1 MGTGK
6 SPRGAQEVETGE
18 RMRIR
23 RNNAVLAI
31 ASVALLAGACHRP
44 EILGGKGA
52 PPTGQVVAKVAGR
65 EITLRELQAELN
77 GVNVTDPKQAKAVQQ
92 RALQLIVMRTL
103 MADAA
108 RKDGL
113 DKTPDFAL
121 QQQRATDGLLAQA
134 LEQKVAKAVPAPA
147 PEEIE
152 RFISANVNIFAE
164 RKIFDVDQI
173 RFARPTDPAVLRGL
187 QPLNTPDQVVAYL
200 TAQHIP
206 FGRAD
211 ASLDVVGMDPRLVDA
226 ITKLPAGDLFV
237 IPSGDVVL
245 VNAIK
250 ATRVVP
256 LTGNDATTYAT
267 NVLKRQ
273 HLQEAVQREIGQIV
287 TEGMK
292 NVQFNPAY
300 APPKPP
306 PGAAAAAGA
315 APTNTV
321 TKSVAA
327 P

>member
-1 MGTGK
+1 
-6 SPRGAQEVETGE
+6 
-18 RMRIR
+18 MRIR
-23 RNNAVLAI
+23 RKSAILAI

-44 EILGGKGA
+44 AILGGRGA

-65 EITLRELQAELN
+65 EITLRDLQAELD

-92 RALQLIVMRTL
+92 RALQLIVTRTL
-103 MADAA
+103 LADAA
-108 RKDGL
+108 LKQGL
-113 DKTPDFAL
+113 DKTPDFAVAK
-121 QQQRATDGLLAQA
+121 QRAIDGLLAQA
-134 LEQKVAKAVPAPA
+134 LEQKVANSVPPPA
-147 PEEIE
+147 PEEVA

-173 RFARPTDPAVLRGL
+173 RFARPSDPAVLKGL
-187 QPLNTPDQVVAYL
+187 EPLDTPDQVVAYL
-200 TAQHIP
+200 TGLHIQ
-206 FGRAD
+206 FARAD

-237 IPSGDVVL
+237 IPNGNMML

-250 ATRVVP
+250 ATRVMP
-256 LTGNDATTYAT
+256 LTGVEATTYAT

-287 TEGMK
+287 SQGMK
-292 NVQFNPAY
+292 QVQFNPSY
-300 APPKPP
+300 APPMP
-306 PGAAAAAGA
+306 AAGGPAAAGA
-315 APTNTV
+315 TPTNAV